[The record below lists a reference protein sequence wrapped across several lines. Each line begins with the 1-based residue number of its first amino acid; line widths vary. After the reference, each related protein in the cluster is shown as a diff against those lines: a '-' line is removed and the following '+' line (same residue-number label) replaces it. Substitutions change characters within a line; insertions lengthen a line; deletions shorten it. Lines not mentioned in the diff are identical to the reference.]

1 MATVGGVKI
10 TETEFS
16 DRVMKA
22 FGEDILRSM
31 IDRELIR
38 QAANDKGIEITEE
51 EMTKELADAKAQYGP
66 EEQFQQFL
74 AANDLS
80 QEEWEEEVGMMA
92 LAKRLAL
99 DGVQPTEEQLRA
111 FFEQNKAQFAQPATV
126 SLSEIIV
133 ASEEDAQKVQQELAA
148 GEASFADLASRYSL
162 ATTRET
168 GGERP
173 EMPIDRISQPE
184 IKQVA
189 QSLPVGQVS
198 DPIEA
203 GGSWVILK
211 VRDRTQGREAS
222 FDTDRERID
231 EQYKMANANS
241 LRDILDEQAK
251 KTTVTIVDPRFS
263 GLNEVYTAMPDEIP
277 QFGVEGGA
285 PGGDQP
291 LPDAP
296 AAPEAPATP
305 DSE

>member
-1 MATVGGVKI
+1 VATVGGVKI